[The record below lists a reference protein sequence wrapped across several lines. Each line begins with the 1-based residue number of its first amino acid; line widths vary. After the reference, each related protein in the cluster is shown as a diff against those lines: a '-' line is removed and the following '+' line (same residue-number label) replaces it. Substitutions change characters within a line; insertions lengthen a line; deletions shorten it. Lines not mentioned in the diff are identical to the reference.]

1 MRVSTSFQLGLPGR
15 WIVSAVALGYVVWT
29 LDGHGVLRGP
39 WPPADVRWL
48 AIAVAG
54 LPLNLGFEVAKWIR
68 LTHVRTGPAI
78 RQVLVGAAAGFL
90 TPNRIGDGFGRA
102 AAAAPEDRERAMRA
116 WTTSAG
122 AQALVTLAAGA
133 GALLAADRLGWAL
146 LATLAAFIGTRLFL
160 SWSPLVTPWTSAE
173 PVPARLRAEALLWSS
188 ARYAVFTAQ
197 FLAAL
202 IAFGILPPD
211 PSAAAAAVPD
221 IATVWLCNTLVPT
234 AALGELGVR
243 EALTLAVLDP
253 AAPAAAS
260 AAAAAFTVWA
270 MNLACPAALGALLFT
285 RRP

>member
-1 MRVSTSFQLGLPGR
+1 LLG
-15 WIVSAVALGYVVWT
+15 AVL
-29 LDGHGVLRGP
+29 L
-39 WPPADVRWL
+39 
-48 AIAVAG
+48 
-54 LPLNLGFEVAKWIR
+54 LPLNLGLEVAKWMR
-68 LTHVRTGPAI
+68 LTGFRLGPAV
-78 RQVLVGAAAGFL
+78 RHVFVGAAAGFL

-102 AAAAPEDRERAMRA
+102 AAVHPDDRERALRA

-122 AQALVTLAAGA
+122 AQTLVTVAAGA
-133 GALLAADRLGWAL
+133 GALIAAERTGWAL
-146 LATLAAFIGTRLFL
+146 LATLATLAGTRLFL
-160 SWSPLVTPWTSAE
+160 SWSPLITPWAAAA
-173 PVPARLRAEALLWSS
+173 PVPTPLRAEALLWSS

-270 MNLACPAALGALLFT
+270 MNLAFPAALGALLFT

>member
-15 WIVSAVALGYVVWT
+15 WLVSAVALLFVART
-29 LDGHGVLRGP
+29 LHESGALRGP
-39 WPPADVRWL
+39 WPPVDGPWL
-48 AIAVAG
+48 LGAVLL
-54 LPLNLGFEVAKWIR
+54 LPLNLGLEVAKWMR
-68 LTHVRTGPAI
+68 LTGFRLGPAV
-78 RQVLVGAAAGFL
+78 RHVFVGAAAGFL

-102 AAAAPEDRERAMRA
+102 AAVHPDDRERALRA

-122 AQALVTLAAGA
+122 AQTLVTVAAGA
-133 GALLAADRLGWAL
+133 GALIAAERTGWAL
-146 LATLAAFIGTRLFL
+146 LATLATLAGTRLFL
-160 SWSPLVTPWTSAE
+160 SWSPLITPWAAAA
-173 PVPARLRAEALLWSS
+173 PVPTPLRAEALLWSS

-197 FLAAL
+197 FLLALLAYGVVPPAAWPAL
-202 IAFGILPPD
+202 
-211 PSAAAAAVPD
+211 VPEV
-221 IATVWLCNTLVPT
+221 ATVWLCNALVPT

-270 MNLACPAALGALLFT
+270 MNLALPAALGALLFT